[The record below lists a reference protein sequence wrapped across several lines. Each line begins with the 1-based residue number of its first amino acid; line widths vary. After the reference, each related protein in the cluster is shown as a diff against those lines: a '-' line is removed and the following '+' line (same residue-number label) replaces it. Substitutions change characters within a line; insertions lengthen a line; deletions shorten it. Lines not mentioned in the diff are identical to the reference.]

1 MKSEPRPLIFDI
13 GRPAE
18 RAVSAACKVGS
29 MTPATLAATFVL
41 KFENVF
47 ERAVEAVGPEMCSAE
62 RVDQLRGDADAVA
75 GLVSTRLPAFS
86 LFLPGSCPN
95 YRDRR
100 SFY

>member
-47 ERAVEAVGPEMCSAE
+47 DRAVEAVGPEMCSAE

-75 GLVSTRLPAFS
+75 GLVH
-86 LFLPGSCPN
+86 
-95 YRDRR
+95 R
-100 SFY
+100 SF

>member
-47 ERAVEAVGPEMCSAE
+47 ERAVEAVLRSCRRARAAAGPALARSA
-62 RVDQLRGDADAVA
+62 LVA
-75 GLVSTRLPAFS
+75 Q
-86 LFLPGSCPN
+86 
-95 YRDRR
+95 
-100 SFY
+100 